1 MDGTFKAPSRMS
13 EIGRHKTTIGVESFG
28 SDWFAKVRYHDTD
41 VVSFGLVECLLDTGG
56 WYTPTTKKRMN
67 QTSQEYGLGFHVFQK
82 KQPWKTKHDAI
93 DHQDWFV
100 KIGDRT
106 EGFDPAG
113 KCLLYLIPALVE

>member
-1 MDGTFKAPSRMS
+1 MAGTFKAPSGMS
-13 EIGRHKTTIGVESFG
+13 KIGRHETTIGMMPFD

-41 VVSFGLVECLLDTGG
+41 VVSFGLIECLLDTGG

-67 QTSQEYGLGFHVFQK
+67 QTAQEYGLDFHVFQK

-100 KIGDRT
+100 KIGDRI
-106 EGFDPAG
+106 EGFDSAG